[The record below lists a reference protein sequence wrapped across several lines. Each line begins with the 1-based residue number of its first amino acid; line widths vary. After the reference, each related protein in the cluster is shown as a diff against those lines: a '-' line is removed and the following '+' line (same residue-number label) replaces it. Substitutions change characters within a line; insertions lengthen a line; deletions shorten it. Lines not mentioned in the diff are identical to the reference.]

1 MLNNKFKTFACTGLF
16 GALLISNVFAATF
29 NLDQGQSE
37 IIRTKQK
44 IDTVFVS
51 SPSVADY
58 EILDDHSFMIYAK
71 EEGKSEVIA
80 FGADGTPISSD
91 IINVNTIINNI
102 SSSSSAAKITLPN
115 SNLSVKK
122 VGKAY
127 VIDGKAESAEE
138 LEEATRIVG
147 EASGAKKKTIDT
159 IITRNDKDEVI
170 PFLEKTQYDSVVTT
184 ATVDEATQ
192 INVKLTVVEVNK
204 KLSDALGVNWSNLQG
219 NLFKNL
225 GNVSVSGAF
234 SNTAGATIA
243 LINANN
249 LNLFI
254 NALDDQ
260 QNGKILS
267 EPNISMLSGE
277 TADILV
283 GGEVP
288 FTQRNKDGEIS
299 VVYKDFGIQLNVGAK
314 IQKNNRIRLILAQS
328 VSTIAGNYTIENA
341 NIPYFVTRRSKS
353 TFEVADG
360 ESFVLGG
367 LLNKTDIENI
377 SKVPVLGDIPIL
389 GSLFRSASS
398 SRESKELVIVATV
411 NLVKPVN
418 SDQIIYPNFERTGT
432 MERFFNTTSFKD
444 VYHKTLTTNFLKNG
458 GFIQ

>member
-1 MLNNKFKTFACTGLF
+1 MLNNKFKKLVYASLF

-29 NLDQGQSE
+29 NLEQGQSE

-58 EILDDHSFMIYAK
+58 EILDDRSFMIYAK

-80 FGADGTPISSD
+80 FSEDGTPISSD
-91 IINVNTIINNI
+91 IINVNTVISNI
-102 SSSSSAAKITLPN
+102 SNSDSPAQITLPN

-127 VIDGKAESAEE
+127 VIDGKAKSAEE
-138 LEEATRIVG
+138 LEEATNIVG
-147 EASGAKKKTIDT
+147 AAAGAKKKTIET
-159 IITRNDKDEVI
+159 KFTRDGKEELI
-170 PFLEKTQYDSVVTT
+170 PFLDKNQYDEVVTT

-192 INVKLTVVEVNK
+192 VNVKLTVVEVNK

-225 GNVSVSGAF
+225 GNVSISGAF
-234 SNTAGATIA
+234 TGAGANIA

-254 NALDDQ
+254 NALDNQ
-260 QNGKILS
+260 ENGKILS

-288 FTQRNKDGEIS
+288 FTQRNKDGELNVI
-299 VVYKDFGIQLNVGAK
+299 YKEFGIQLAVGAK
-314 IQKNNRIRLILAQS
+314 IQKNNRIRLILSQS
-328 VSTIAGNYTIENA
+328 VSTIAGNYKVDDSNL
-341 NIPYFVTRRSKS
+341 PYFNTRRSKS

-367 LLNKTDIENI
+367 LLTKNDIENI

-389 GSLFRSASS
+389 GSLFRNASS

-418 SDQIIYPNFERTGT
+418 SEDIVYPNFERTGT
-432 MERFFNTTSFKD
+432 MERFFNTTSFKE